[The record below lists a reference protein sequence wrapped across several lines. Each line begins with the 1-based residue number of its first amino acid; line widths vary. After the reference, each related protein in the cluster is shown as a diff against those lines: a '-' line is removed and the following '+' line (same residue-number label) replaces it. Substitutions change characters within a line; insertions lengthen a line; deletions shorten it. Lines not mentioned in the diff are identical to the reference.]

1 MTSGVYNGRLVTMTI
16 PIPSN
21 YTCTFASNTGCWI
34 KVGMTYNSGAQ
45 PNDTTTWSATLTGDP
60 VRLVE

>member
-1 MTSGVYNGRLVTMTI
+1 MDTLGYVYA
-16 PIPSN
+16 
-21 YTCTFASNTGCWI
+21 FAHQSKGWI
-34 KVGMTYNSGAQ
+34 KVGMTYSGAQ